1 MDYGVLVT
9 VLSLLVTLLIGWN
22 IYSLIDIKKMTD
34 EVQTIKE
41 TNLTMTHE
49 TLAKAFVSLM
59 NQTSAYVEGRKED
72 ERAYN
77 AISNALLACKHFY
90 LAGKVKESARVIELV
105 AGFKHD
111 CCQLSQHQVTNI
123 YQLIGQMNSVGIDT
137 ASVVDW
143 MRTNQNNNNGKKME

>member
-1 MDYGVLVT
+1 
-9 VLSLLVTLLIGWN
+9 VLSVLVTLLIGWN
-22 IYSLIDIKKMTD
+22 IYCLIDVNKLATEMKSA
-34 EVQTIKE
+34 KE

-59 NQTSAYVEGRKED
+59 NQTSAYVEGRTED

-111 CCQLSQHQVTNI
+111 CCQLSQHQVINI

-143 MRTNQNNNNGKKME
+143 MQTNQNNKNGK